1 MRIIAGSKRGHKLCG
16 FEGKDIRPTTDR
28 VKESVFNLIQPY
40 VRGAK
45 VLDLFAGS
53 GALSFEA
60 LSRGAQL
67 AVCVDRDKASREVIS
82 KNCRSLE
89 FEDKTE
95 IVAQDALS
103 YLADCRRCFS
113 LIFLDP
119 PYRKGFISPVME
131 AVLKYGVLSDTGIVV
146 LESDDEGEHT
156 ERKGFDI
163 LKSRRYGR
171 TFITVYKKKKEG
183 FV

>member
-1 MRIIAGSKRGHKLCG
+1 MRIISGSKRGHKLCG
-16 FEGKDIRPTTDR
+16 FEGSDIRPTTDR

-40 VRGAK
+40 VRDAR

-53 GALSFEA
+53 GALAFEA
-60 LSRGAQL
+60 LSRGAQS
-67 AVCVDRDKASREVIS
+67 AVCVDRDKASREVVS
-82 KNCRSLE
+82 KNCRSLG
-89 FEDKTE
+89 FCDRTQ

-103 YLADCRRCFS
+103 YLAGCHRDFS

-119 PYRKGFISPVME
+119 PYRKGFTDPVMKSIRE
-131 AVLKYGVLSDTGIVV
+131 HSVLCDTGVVV
-146 LESDDEGEHT
+146 LESDDEDEHT
-156 ERKGFDI
+156 ERDGFEM